1 MEGSANLK
9 PGGPLSKLRIYLI
22 DDEPIL
28 EVGEGGV
35 DMICTALEGKDGD
48 NSVDLN
54 VGAEYVE

>member
-9 PGGPLSKLRIYLI
+9 PGGPLSTLLVYFIH
-22 DDEPIL
+22 DEPIL

-54 VGAEYVE
+54 VGVEYVE